1 MQYLNKIN
9 GKKSLILASLLIIML
24 VIFLTSQKSIYTIH
38 VEKIDDFSPDRKL
51 IVYKN
56 EQKVNFIEIQSMHGI
71 FLCSGNNPTVSYSEV
86 ISEKELI
93 VKINDK
99 KQVIAKIVEK

>member
-38 VEKIDDFSPDRKL
+38 VEKIDDFELPNGFGERKI
-51 IVYKN
+51 IVIRKIKN
-56 EQKVNFIEIQSMHGI
+56 TPNKYPRPKN
-71 FLCSGNNPTVSYSEV
+71 LP
-86 ISEKELI
+86 KLKPI
-93 VKINDK
+93 V
-99 KQVIAKIVEK
+99 